1 MMVLRRPH
9 LGQHHLP
16 PEVAVNSGQIVVIA
30 ATTALVGATS
40 PQQIARSAPAALTPV
55 PPRHR
60 AMVMHQ
66 HQRQRRL
73 LQHRLRR
80 SQCRRRDLPSHQS
93 IATHTQLRHSFAQ
106 VALCAPIVAAILAL
120 AHDAGVAAIPSLAH
134 DAGVLEA

>member
-16 PEVAVNSGQIVVIA
+16 PEVAVNSGQIAVIA

-40 PQQIARSAPAALTPV
+40 PQQTARSAPAALTPV
-55 PPRHR
+55 PLRHR
-60 AMVMHQ
+60 AMVMR
-66 HQRQRRL
+66 QRQRQL
-73 LQHRLRR
+73 LQHRLRLRR
-80 SQCRRRDLPSHQS
+80 SQCHRRDLPSRQS

-120 AHDAGVAAIPSLAH
+120 AHDAGLLK
-134 DAGVLEA
+134 G